1 MRNFLKR
8 QWPLL
13 GLGILLALV
22 CFYLVRSGKE
32 VIQETLIENIMPGE
46 GLRFNGFHYAQN
58 NPDKGVTWAIDA
70 KEMRSSGDMNS
81 ISFNDFRMKVTP
93 KDRPGIELTGEKGDY
108 SRESGEMN
116 LWGNLEGIS
125 DSGFRIVTDHI
136 LINEKSRQLSTDKPV
151 KIFGP
156 YFSVHGRGLFVD
168 LEKETLKIH
177 TNVTAV
183 INKAPLT
190 WWTD

>member
-1 MRNFLKR
+1 MRSFLKK

-13 GLGILLALV
+13 GLGILLAVV
-22 CFYLVRSGKE
+22 CFYLFRSGEE
-32 VIQETLIENIMPGE
+32 VIQETFIEDIMPGE

-81 ISFNDFRMKVTP
+81 ISFNEFRMKVTP
-93 KDRPGIELTGEKGDY
+93 KDKPGIELTGEKGDY

-116 LWGNLEGIS
+116 LWGDLEGVSENGFKFVS
-125 DSGFRIVTDHI
+125 DHL

-151 KIFGP
+151 KIIGP
-156 YFSVHGRGLFVD
+156 YFSVHGRGLSVD
-168 LEKETLKIH
+168 LENETLKIH
-177 TNVTAV
+177 TNVIAV
-183 INKAPLT
+183 LNEDPLT
-190 WWTD
+190 

>member
-1 MRNFLKR
+1 MRSFLKK

-32 VIQETLIENIMPGE
+32 VIQETFIEDIMPGE

-58 NPDKGVTWAIDA
+58 NPDKGVTWTINA

-81 ISFNDFRMKVTP
+81 ISFNEFRIKVTP
-93 KDRPGIELTGEKGDY
+93 KDRPVIELTGEKGDY
-108 SRESGEMN
+108 SRDSGEMN
-116 LWGNLEGIS
+116 LWGNLEGV
-125 DSGFRIVTDHI
+125 SGNGFKIITDHI
-136 LINEKSRQLSTDKPV
+136 QINEKRRNLSTDRPV
-151 KIFGP
+151 KIIGP

-168 LEKETLKIH
+168 FEKETLKILA
-177 TNVTAV
+177 NVTAV
-183 INKAPLT
+183 INKDPLI
-190 WWTD
+190 